1 MKPAIPNPQS
11 RKEVIKTFLI
21 DTPVMVIL
29 GMLYTPLER
38 EPEKPFYRTKTF
50 WASCWLAGLFVALV
64 MASYVLYPD
73 WMWMYFVST
82 KMLGFALQTAV
93 VAYVFLMLYVI
104 PFIAGYFL
112 GSAFR
117 ANKKVWWSGM
127 IVNLALEGLLIFSL
141 WDRYSAVGTREEFLQ
156 GATVSVSG
164 FHLLGVLLNG
174 GGILLVIFGAWQWR
188 RLRSVKS

>member
-1 MKPAIPNPQS
+1 MLYALGPPPP
-11 RKEVIKTFLI
+11 KEVIKTFLI

-38 EPEKPFYRTKTF
+38 ELEKPFYRAKTF
-50 WASCWLAGLFVALV
+50 WSSCRLAGLFVALV

-82 KMLGFALQTAV
+82 KMLGLALQTAI
-93 VAYVFLMLYVI
+93 VAYVFLMLYVA
-104 PFIAGYFL
+104 PFIAGYFW
-112 GSAFR
+112 GSTFR
-117 ANKKVWWSGM
+117 TNMKAWWAG
-127 IVNLALEGLLIFSL
+127 IILNLTLEGLLIFAL

-156 GATVSVSG
+156 GATASVSD

-174 GGILLVIFGAWQWR
+174 GGILLVILGVWQWR
-188 RLRSVKS
+188 RLRQQ